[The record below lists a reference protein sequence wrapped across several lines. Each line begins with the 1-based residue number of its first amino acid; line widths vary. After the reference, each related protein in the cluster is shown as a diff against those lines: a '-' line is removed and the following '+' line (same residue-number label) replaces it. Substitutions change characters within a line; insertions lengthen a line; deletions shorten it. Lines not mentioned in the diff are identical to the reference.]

1 MLTAEKLHFEAG
13 LKKNMLLSSY
23 QCTVKIFFALEGCMP
38 KEI

>member
-13 LKKNMLLSSY
+13 FKKIILLSSY
-23 QCTVKIFFALEGCMP
+23 QLTVEVFFGLEGCMP